1 MSPELYA
8 KFMNVLFGFV
18 AGACFAMLVGFIWGG
33 WSTAT
38 TTQKLIDEAVL
49 ASRAAICVAQF
60 QGAANYK
67 VRLKEF
73 QGTETYQ
80 RGELIEKGGY
90 DKMPGQ
96 EKATW
101 GVASAC
107 VTGLEATIKSGT

>member
-8 KFMNVLFGFV
+8 KFMNGLFGFV
-18 AGACFAMLVGFIWGG
+18 VGACFAMIIGFVWGG
-33 WSTAT
+33 WTTAT
-38 TTQKLIDEAVL
+38 TTQKLNDEAVL

-60 QGAANYK
+60 KNAANYK
-67 VRLKEF
+67 VKLKEF

-96 EKATW
+96 EAASW

-107 VTGLEATIKSGT
+107 VAGLEATIKSGT